1 MTEQIDFDE
10 EDLIRK
16 QREERQAR
24 IAQLVGKNLAL
35 GSTPTNTNR
44 SFSDSDGEP
53 SSSSESSDKNDHSDE
68 SDSSDSSQSS
78 HSDSD
83 SSSDLSNSHSE
94 DEMIRNKC
102 KGNLS
107 RSDSRLRSRTQI
119 KHNEAD
125 RRTQKRSSCSD
136 EKEKIQIGSNS
147 KVKDWVPKPELKGS
161 NKEYG
166 YEEPKKREKVSI
178 HCSEK
183 EERSMRKRKISPNDS
198 SGHELKRPYSM
209 DEKEMERKKIMEHKA
224 KIAEIKRSNSDRRK
238 DGIYDA
244 DYDQRSFDMFAGD
257 EEFKGNDM
265 FADNFDV
272 SI

>member
-1 MTEQIDFDE
+1 MAEQIDFDE

-24 IAQLVGKNLAL
+24 IAQLVGKNSAL

-44 SFSDSDGEP
+44 SFSDSDGE
-53 SSSSESSDKNDHSDE
+53 SSSSESSDRNDHSGE

-83 SSSDLSNSHSE
+83 SSSDLNNFHNE
-94 DEMIRNKC
+94 DK
-102 KGNLS
+102 KSKYKDKLS
-107 RSDSRLRSRTQI
+107 RSDSRLQSRTQI
-119 KHNEAD
+119 KHNEAA
-125 RRTQKRSSCSD
+125 RKIQKRASSTS
-136 EKEKIQIGSNS
+136 EKEKIKIGSSS
-147 KVKDWVPKPELKGS
+147 KVKDQDSKPELKGYK
-161 NKEYG
+161 KEYG
-166 YEEPKKREKVSI
+166 YEEQRDREKLPI

-183 EERSMRKRKISPNDS
+183 KERSTRKRKNSPHDS
-198 SGHELKRPYSM
+198 SGHDMKRPYLM
-209 DEKEMERKKIMEHKA
+209 DEKEMERKKIMEHQA
-224 KIAEIKRSNSDRRK
+224 KIAEIKRSSSDRRK
-238 DGIYDA
+238 DGIYDD

-257 EEFKGNDM
+257 EAFKGNDM

>member
-1 MTEQIDFDE
+1 MGGRRDRRGEHNRDRQRKEEEDKRESSEEDVNLDELTEQIDFDE

-94 DEMIRNKC
+94 DEM
-102 KGNLS
+102 
-107 RSDSRLRSRTQI
+107 
-119 KHNEAD
+119 
-125 RRTQKRSSCSD
+125 
-136 EKEKIQIGSNS
+136 
-147 KVKDWVPKPELKGS
+147 
-161 NKEYG
+161 
-166 YEEPKKREKVSI
+166 
-178 HCSEK
+178 
-183 EERSMRKRKISPNDS
+183 
-198 SGHELKRPYSM
+198 
-209 DEKEMERKKIMEHKA
+209 
-224 KIAEIKRSNSDRRK
+224 
-238 DGIYDA
+238 
-244 DYDQRSFDMFAGD
+244 
-257 EEFKGNDM
+257 
-265 FADNFDV
+265 
-272 SI
+272 